1 VAARPVVL
9 LAEDNPMNRETI
21 VTYLTAKGFCVVIA
35 ENGEEALRQAKA
47 TQPAVILMDI
57 QMPGMDGLEATSI
70 LKSRPE
76 TARTPIIALTALA
89 MTGDRER
96 CLAAG
101 ADDYMAKPVNLRE
114 LVATV
119 TRHIEVDP
127 RLKRAPETADIPVNA
142 LPA

>member
-1 VAARPVVL
+1 VPRPAPLPEAADPGASRPVVL

-21 VTYLTAKGFCVVIA
+21 VTYLTAKGFSVVIA
-35 ENGEEALRQAKA
+35 ENGEEAIKQAKA
-47 TQPAVILMDI
+47 VKPGVILMDI
-57 QMPGMDGLEATSI
+57 QMPGIDGLEATGI

-101 ADDYMAKPVNLRE
+101 ADDYLSKPVNLRE
-114 LVATV
+114 LASTIQ
-119 TRHIEVDP
+119 RHLQP
-127 RLKRAPETADIPVNA
+127 SP
-142 LPA
+142 